1 MHDMLQPPTTLAV
14 QQLFV
19 RHQSAIRA
27 FIMSL
32 VPKFSEAD
40 DVLQETFL
48 TITEKAGQFAA
59 GTNFL
64 AWACTIARLK
74 VLEAQRRG
82 GKQIL
87 SPAVVDALVASMP
100 AEALDDHRL
109 STLSDCFDRLPPR
122 QRKAIE
128 LRYYRDQSPPQIAE
142 QLSQTLNSVNV
153 VLSKARAALR
163 ECVERALRRHEHPEE
178 A

>member
-1 MHDMLQPPTTLAV
+1 MSQPQSPLAV

-40 DVLQETFL
+40 DILQETFL
-48 TITEKAGQFAA
+48 TVTEKADQFIQ

-64 AWACTIARLK
+64 AWACTIARFK

-82 GKQIL
+82 GRQVF
-87 SPAVVDALVASMP
+87 SPEVIDALVASMP
-100 AEALDDHRL
+100 ADALEDRRL
-109 STLSDCFDRLPPR
+109 RLLSDCFDHLPPR
-122 QRKAIE
+122 LKKVVE
-128 LRYYRDQSPPQIAE
+128 LRYYRDCSPPQIAE
-142 QLSQTLNSVNV
+142 QVSQTLNSVNV
-153 VLSKARAALR
+153 ALSKARVTLR
-163 ECVERALRRHEHPEE
+163 QCVERALRRHELREE
-178 A
+178 T